1 MAESSWQVEVA
12 QLLEYCA
19 KSLRI
24 KNDRQAVVALGTA
37 IAYLQRA
44 QERGER
50 TARDLLLQF
59 DEAGGDGGTQR
70 FTFAPGE
77 LEELTSRSR
86 DK

>member
-1 MAESSWQVEVA
+1 MAESSWQIEVA
-12 QLLEYCA
+12 ELLEYCA
-19 KSLRI
+19 KSLRA
-24 KNDRQAVVALGTA
+24 KNDRQSIVAFGTA

-44 QERGER
+44 QEQGER
-50 TARDLLLQF
+50 TARELLTQF

-77 LEELTSRSR
+77 LEELTGRYR